1 LNVSRPPGAIV
12 AEKLGKRYRIGALRA
27 ERTFREALSSAGT
40 APFRAMSRSFRGTS
54 PARESAENIWALRDA
69 SFVIDPGEKVGLIGR
84 NGAGKST
91 LLKILSRITTPT
103 TGRAAIY
110 GRVGSL
116 LEVGTGFHME
126 LTGREN
132 VMLNGAILGMSR
144 REVAAKFDEIVD
156 FADIERFIDVPLKRY
171 SSGMQMRLA
180 FSVAASLEPEILLV
194 DEVLAVG
201 DANFQRKCLGRME
214 EVSSSG
220 RTIVFVSH
228 NVSAVLRLCG
238 RVIMLDQG
246 SVVADG
252 PATTVVRSYLD
263 EGAGRSA
270 ERLLG
275 ERTNGDDVATL
286 RAVRVVDSFG
296 EISES
301 IDIRNDIFISVEYD
315 RYDTSLD
322 TSVNLHFFN
331 DEGICLFIS
340 SDSISADVPSLR
352 IAAKGRVRSVC
363 RIPGNFLAEGTVY
376 VHAAVSSYNPTRV
389 HAYEADAV
397 AFQVVDSMASGT
409 ARGAYAND
417 LPGVVRPFLDWRIHT
432 SDDSHVPAD

>member
-1 LNVSRPPGAIV
+1 MSKPAGAIV
-12 AEKLGKRYRIGALRA
+12 AVGVGKRYRIGAVRT
-27 ERTFREALSSAGT
+27 ERTFREAMSSAG
-40 APFRAMSRSFRGTS
+40 AMPFRTFRNSFRRT
-54 PARESAENIWALRDA
+54 PNTHESKDIWAVRDV
-69 SFVIDPGEKVGLIGR
+69 SFDIEPGETVGLIGR

-103 TGRAAIY
+103 TGRVAIY

-144 REVAAKFDEIVD
+144 QEVAAKFDEIVD

-228 NVSAVLRLCG
+228 NVSAVLRLCR
-238 RVIMLDQG
+238 RVVMLEQG
-246 SVVADG
+246 IVVADG
-252 PATTVVRSYLD
+252 PAPTVVRRYLD

-270 ERLLG
+270 ERIWEDRG
-275 ERTNGDDVATL
+275 PGDDVASL
-286 RAVRVVDSFG
+286 KAVRVTNALG
-296 EISES
+296 ESTETY
-301 IDIRNDIFISVEYD
+301 DIREDVFIVVEYERHDASVE
-315 RYDTSLD
+315 TSA
-322 TSVNLHFFN
+322 NLHFFN
-331 DEGICLFIS
+331 DEGICIFVS
-340 SDSISADVPSLR
+340 NDTTSIDKAV
-352 IAAKGRVRSVC
+352 VRSGEPGMVRAIC
-363 RIPGNFLAEGTVY
+363 RIPGNLLSEGSVY
-376 VHAAVSSYNPTRV
+376 VHAAVSSFNPTRV
-389 HAYEADAV
+389 HAYAADAV
-397 AFQVVDSMASGT
+397 AFQVVDQLTGGS
-409 ARGAYAND
+409 ARGDYANEV
-417 LPGVVRPFLDWRIHT
+417 PGVVRPLLDWHIEATHGTQVSRG
-432 SDDSHVPAD
+432 

>member
-1 LNVSRPPGAIV
+1 VSGAPGAIV
-12 AEKLGKRYRIGALRA
+12 AEKLGKRYRIGAIRA
-27 ERTFREALSSAGT
+27 ERTFREALSSVGT
-40 APFRAMSRSFRGTS
+40 APFRTMSRSFGGTS

-69 SFVIDPGEKVGLIGR
+69 SFVIDPGETVGLIGR

-228 NVSAVLRLCG
+228 NVSAVLRLCR
-238 RVIMLDQG
+238 RVIMLEQG

-252 PATTVVRSYLD
+252 PATAVVRSYLD
-263 EGAGRSA
+263 EGVGRSA
-270 ERLLG
+270 ERLWG

-286 RAVRVVDSFG
+286 RAVRVVDSVG

-315 RYDTSLD
+315 RHDTSLD

-331 DEGICLFIS
+331 DEGICLFVS
-340 SDSISADVPSLR
+340 NDSTSADVASLQ

-397 AFQVVDSMASGT
+397 AIQVIDSMASGT

-417 LPGVVRPFLDWRIHT
+417 LPGVVRPFLDWRIHIN
-432 SDDSHVPAD
+432 DDSHVPAD

>member
-1 LNVSRPPGAIV
+1 MNPGSISAHG
-12 AEKLGKRYRIGALRA
+12 LGKRYRIGSVRE
-27 ERTFREALSSAGT
+27 ERTFREALSSAGSS
-40 APFRAMSRSFRGTS
+40 PFRAVKRSMTGT
-54 PARESAENIWALRDA
+54 AQTREHEDIWALRDV
-69 SFVIDPGEKVGLIGR
+69 SLEITPGETVGLIGR

-116 LEVGTGFHME
+116 LEVGTGFHTE

-144 REVAAKFDEIVD
+144 REVAAKFDEIVE
-156 FADIERFIDVPLKRY
+156 FADIARFIDVPLKRY

-214 EVSSSG
+214 EVSLSG

-228 NVSAVLRLCG
+228 NASAVLRLCK
-238 RVIMLDQG
+238 RVVMLERG

-252 PATTVVRSYLD
+252 SAVAVMRHYLD
-263 EGAGRSA
+263 EGAGRTA
-270 ERLLG
+270 ERAWTDAG
-275 ERTNGDDVATL
+275 PGDDVAVL
-286 RAVRVVDSFG
+286 RSVRVSDAGGAVT
-296 EISES
+296 ES
-301 IDIRNDIFISVEYD
+301 TDIRDDVLITVEYD
-315 RYDTSLD
+315 RLDASVQTSA
-322 TSVNLHFFN
+322 NLHFFN
-331 DEGICLFIS
+331 DEGTCVFVS
-340 SDSISADVPSLR
+340 NDSTSEDTHALSV
-352 IAAKGRVRSVC
+352 AGAGRVQSVC
-363 RIPGNFLAEGTVY
+363 RIPGNLLAEGTMY
-376 VHAAVSSYNPTRV
+376 VHAAVSSFNPTRV

-397 AFQVVDSMASGT
+397 AFQVIDPMTPGT
-409 ARGAYAND
+409 ARGTYANE
-417 LPGVVRPFLDWRIHT
+417 LPGVVRPLLDWHIHSGRNT
-432 SDDSHVPAD
+432 ETRTA